1 MSSNSLKSIKYTG
14 LNNNSFQKIDGLM
27 QNINKK
33 AVELGATQN
42 RLESALESTATNIEN
57 LTSSRSTL
65 RDADIGEVSSQF
77 IRQQIL
83 QQAAATLMST
93 ANQAPAIALQ
103 LI

>member
-1 MSSNSLKSIKYTG
+1 M
-14 LNNNSFQKIDGLM
+14 NNLST
-27 QNINKK
+27 K
-33 AVELGATQN
+33 ATQLGAAQN
-42 RLESALESTATNIEN
+42 RLESALESTGVNIEN
-57 LTSSRSTL
+57 LTKSRSTL